1 MRLAPVEYP
10 SMLGARPPQVN
21 RRRNLHCR
29 PSDLFGMMPAVIATL
44 DPLKRFAGLLD
55 DLRQRAV
62 YRSLRATAGADFTS
76 NDYLALA
83 GCDRMRR
90 TLIEA
95 LQRGVPSGS
104 GGSRLLRGNHPE
116 HERLEEDAARFF
128 GTKRAL
134 LFGSGYA
141 ANTAL
146 LSTLPQRGDL
156 VVYDQYVHA
165 SSHDGMKLGRA
176 HAASFAHND
185 VDSAGDAIQAW
196 RRGGG
201 TGTPWIVVESLYSME
216 GDRAPLAELKALAER
231 SGAFLLIDEAHAT
244 GVFGPDGR
252 GLAAELEGS
261 DHVLVL
267 HTGGKALGVSG
278 AIVTGPSI
286 LCDFLINRGRPFIF
300 ATAPPPLVATALG
313 ESLRILREE
322 PERRT
327 RLAALA
333 AYARQAI
340 GEQLGLPAPHSQI
353 LPIIVGESE
362 PTLRIAEKLQSTGF
376 DVRAIRPPT
385 VPDGTARLRI
395 SITLHTDERSID
407 ALVHAMSEAMPPDA
421 GVLVA

>member
-1 MRLAPVEYP
+1 M
-10 SMLGARPPQVN
+10 
-21 RRRNLHCR
+21 
-29 PSDLFGMMPAVIATL
+29 DL
-44 DPLKRFAGLLD
+44 LKRFAGLLD
-55 DLRQRAV
+55 DLKQGSV
-62 YRSLRATAGADFTS
+62 YRSLRATAGTDFTS

-83 GCDRMRR
+83 DSRRMR
-90 TLIEA
+90 EA
-95 LQRGVPSGS
+95 LIDALKRGVPSGS

-116 HERLEEDAARFF
+116 HERLEEEAARFF

-176 HAASFAHND
+176 SVASFAHND
-185 VDSAGDAIQAW
+185 VDSADDAIRAW
-196 RRGGG
+196 RQGGG
-201 TGTPWIVVESLYSME
+201 TGTPWIVIESLYSME
-216 GDRAPLAELKALAER
+216 GDRAPLAELKTLAER
-231 SGAFLLIDEAHAT
+231 CGAFLIIDEAHAT

-278 AIVTGPSI
+278 AIVTGPSV

-300 ATAPPPLVATALG
+300 ATAPPPLVATALC
-313 ESLRILREE
+313 ESLAILREE

-327 RLAALA
+327 RLASLA
-333 AYARQAI
+333 AHARQAI
-340 GEQLGLPAPHSQI
+340 RKQLDLPTPHSQI
-353 LPIIVGESE
+353 LPVIIGESD
-362 PTLRIAEKLQSTGF
+362 PAMRIAEMIQAAGF

-385 VPDGTARLRI
+385 VPAGTARLRI
-395 SITLHTDERSID
+395 SITLHLDESSID
-407 ALVHAMSEAMPPDA
+407 ALIYAMREAMFAMTA
-421 GVLVA
+421 GTSVR

>member
-1 MRLAPVEYP
+1 L
-10 SMLGARPPQVN
+10 
-21 RRRNLHCR
+21 
-29 PSDLFGMMPAVIATL
+29 DL
-44 DPLKRFAGLLD
+44 LKRFAGLLD
-55 DLRQRAV
+55 DLKQRSV
-62 YRSLRATAGADFTS
+62 YRGLRATAGTDFTS

-83 GCDRMRR
+83 DSRRMREV
-90 TLIEA
+90 LIDA
-95 LQRGVPSGS
+95 LKRGVPSGS

-116 HERLEEDAARFF
+116 HERLEEEAARFF

-176 HAASFAHND
+176 SVASFAHND
-185 VDSAGDAIQAW
+185 VDSADDAIRTW
-196 RRGGG
+196 RQGGG
-201 TGTPWIVVESLYSME
+201 TGTPWIVIESLYSME
-216 GDRAPLAELKALAER
+216 GDRAPLADLKTLAER
-231 SGAFLLIDEAHAT
+231 CGAFLIIDEAHAT

-278 AIVTGPSI
+278 AIVTGPSV

-300 ATAPPPLVATALG
+300 ATAPPPLVATALC
-313 ESLRILREE
+313 ESLAILREE

-327 RLAALA
+327 RLASLA
-333 AYARQAI
+333 AHARQAI
-340 GEQLGLPAPHSQI
+340 RKQLGLPTPHSQI
-353 LPIIVGESE
+353 LPVIIGESD
-362 PTLRIAEKLQSTGF
+362 PAMRIAEMIQTAGF

-385 VPDGTARLRI
+385 VPAGTSRLRI
-395 SITLHTDERSID
+395 SITLHLDESSID
-407 ALVHAMSEAMPPDA
+407 ALMYAMREAMFAMTA
-421 GVLVA
+421 GTSVR

>member
-1 MRLAPVEYP
+1 M
-10 SMLGARPPQVN
+10 
-21 RRRNLHCR
+21 
-29 PSDLFGMMPAVIATL
+29 
-44 DPLKRFAGLLD
+44 DPLKRFAELLD
-55 DLRQRAV
+55 DLKQRSV
-62 YRSLRATAGADFTS
+62 YRSLRATAGTDFTS

-83 GCDRMRR
+83 DSSRMRAV
-90 TLIEA
+90 LIDA
-95 LQRGVPSGS
+95 LKRGVPSGS

-116 HERLEEDAARFF
+116 HERLEEEAARFF

-176 HAASFAHND
+176 SVASFAHND
-185 VDSAGDAIQAW
+185 VDSADDAIRTW
-196 RRGGG
+196 RQGGG
-201 TGTPWIVVESLYSME
+201 TGTPWIVIESLYSME
-216 GDRAPLAELKALAER
+216 GDRAPLAELKTLAER
-231 SGAFLLIDEAHAT
+231 CGAFLIIDEAHAT

-278 AIVTGPSI
+278 AIVTGPSV

-300 ATAPPPLVATALG
+300 ATAPPPLVATALC
-313 ESLRILREE
+313 ESLAILREE

-327 RLAALA
+327 RLASLA
-333 AYARQAI
+333 AHARQAI
-340 GEQLGLPAPHSQI
+340 RKQLDLPTPHSQI
-353 LPIIVGESE
+353 LPVIIGESD
-362 PTLRIAEKLQSTGF
+362 PAIRIAEMIQTAGF

-385 VPDGTARLRI
+385 VPAGTARLRI
-395 SITLHTDERSID
+395 SITLHLDESSID
-407 ALVHAMSEAMPPDA
+407 ALVYAMREAIFAMTTSTSA
-421 GVLVA
+421 R

>member
-1 MRLAPVEYP
+1 L
-10 SMLGARPPQVN
+10 
-21 RRRNLHCR
+21 
-29 PSDLFGMMPAVIATL
+29 DL
-44 DPLKRFAGLLD
+44 LKRFAGLLD
-55 DLRQRAV
+55 DLKQRSV
-62 YRSLRATAGADFTS
+62 YRGLRATAGTDFTS

-83 GCDRMRR
+83 DSRRMREV
-90 TLIEA
+90 LIDA
-95 LQRGVPSGS
+95 LKRGVPSGS

-116 HERLEEDAARFF
+116 HERLEEEAARFF

-176 HAASFAHND
+176 SVASFAHND
-185 VDSAGDAIQAW
+185 VDSADDAIRTW
-196 RRGGG
+196 RQGGG
-201 TGTPWIVVESLYSME
+201 TGTPWIVIESLYSME
-216 GDRAPLAELKALAER
+216 GDRAPLAELKTLAER
-231 SGAFLLIDEAHAT
+231 CGAFLIIDEAHAT

-278 AIVTGPSI
+278 AIVTGPSV

-300 ATAPPPLVATALG
+300 ATAPPPLVATALC
-313 ESLRILREE
+313 ESLAILREE

-327 RLAALA
+327 RLASLA
-333 AYARQAI
+333 AHARQAI
-340 GEQLGLPAPHSQI
+340 RKQLGLPTPHSQI
-353 LPIIVGESE
+353 LPVIIGESD
-362 PTLRIAEKLQSTGF
+362 PAMRIAEMIQTAGF

-385 VPDGTARLRI
+385 VPAGTARLRI
-395 SITLHTDERSID
+395 SITLHLDESSID
-407 ALVHAMSEAMPPDA
+407 ALMYAMREAMFAMTA
-421 GVLVA
+421 GTSVR

>member
-1 MRLAPVEYP
+1 
-10 SMLGARPPQVN
+10 
-21 RRRNLHCR
+21 
-29 PSDLFGMMPAVIATL
+29 MMPAVTAAWSMPGKGYRL

-62 YRSLRATAGADFTS
+62 YRSLRSTAGADFTS

-83 GCDRMRR
+83 DCARMRR

-128 GTKRAL
+128 GTERAL

-176 HAASFAHND
+176 SAVSFAHND
-185 VDSAGDAIQAW
+185 VGSAGDAIQAW
-196 RRGGG
+196 RQAGG

-216 GDRAPLAELKALAER
+216 GDRAPLTELKVLAGR

-261 DHVLVL
+261 EHVLVL

-278 AIVTGPSI
+278 AIVTGSSI
-286 LCDFLINRGRPFIF
+286 LCDFLINRARPFIF

-340 GEQLGLPAPHSQI
+340 GERLGRSTPHSQI

-362 PTLRIAEKLQSTGF
+362 PTLRIAEKLQSMGF

-385 VPDGTARLRI
+385 VPSGTARLRI
-395 SITLHTDERSID
+395 SLPLHTDERSID
-407 ALVHAMSEAMPPDA
+407 GLVHAMSAAMRVDT
-421 GVLVA
+421 GVLGAQL

>member
-1 MRLAPVEYP
+1 L
-10 SMLGARPPQVN
+10 
-21 RRRNLHCR
+21 
-29 PSDLFGMMPAVIATL
+29 DDKDTKL
-44 DPLKRFAGLLD
+44 DPLERFAGLLD

-83 GCDRMRR
+83 DCDRMRR

-116 HERLEEDAARFF
+116 HERLEEEAARFF

-176 HAASFAHND
+176 DAVSFAHND
-185 VDSAGDAIQAW
+185 VDSAGEAIRAW
-196 RRGGG
+196 RQGGG
-201 TGTPWIVVESLYSME
+201 TGTPWIVIESLYSME
-216 GDRAPLAELKALAER
+216 GDRAPLAELKVLAER
-231 SGAFLLIDEAHAT
+231 TGAFLLIDEAHAT

-286 LCDFLINRGRPFIF
+286 LCDFLINRARPFIF

-313 ESLRILREE
+313 ESLLILREE

-340 GEQLGLPAPHSQI
+340 GERLGLPTPHSQI

-385 VPDGTARLRI
+385 VPSGTARLRI
-395 SITLHTDERSID
+395 SITLHIDERSID
-407 ALVHAMSEAMPPDA
+407 ALVHAMCEAMHADS
-421 GVLVA
+421 GVLGVQLGRCRVRR

>member
-1 MRLAPVEYP
+1 M
-10 SMLGARPPQVN
+10 
-21 RRRNLHCR
+21 
-29 PSDLFGMMPAVIATL
+29 DL
-44 DPLKRFAGLLD
+44 LKRFAGLLD
-55 DLRQRAV
+55 DLKQGSV
-62 YRSLRATAGADFTS
+62 YRSLRATAGTDFTS

-83 GCDRMRR
+83 DSRRMR
-90 TLIEA
+90 EA
-95 LQRGVPSGS
+95 LIDALKRGVPSGS

-116 HERLEEDAARFF
+116 HERLEEEAARFF

-176 HAASFAHND
+176 SVASFAHND
-185 VDSAGDAIQAW
+185 VDSADDAIRTW
-196 RRGGG
+196 RQGGG
-201 TGTPWIVVESLYSME
+201 TGTPWIVIESLYSME
-216 GDRAPLAELKALAER
+216 GDRAPLAELKTLAER
-231 SGAFLLIDEAHAT
+231 CGAFLIIDEAHAT

-278 AIVTGPSI
+278 AIVTGPSV

-300 ATAPPPLVATALG
+300 ATAPPPLVATALC
-313 ESLRILREE
+313 ESLAILREE

-327 RLAALA
+327 RLASLA
-333 AYARQAI
+333 AHARQAI
-340 GEQLGLPAPHSQI
+340 RKQLDLPTPHSQI
-353 LPIIVGESE
+353 LPVIIGESD
-362 PTLRIAEKLQSTGF
+362 PAMRIAEMIQAAGF

-385 VPDGTARLRI
+385 VPAGTARLRI
-395 SITLHTDERSID
+395 SITLHLDESSID
-407 ALVHAMSEAMPPDA
+407 ALIYAMREAMFAMTA
-421 GVLVA
+421 GTSVR

>member
-1 MRLAPVEYP
+1 M
-10 SMLGARPPQVN
+10 
-21 RRRNLHCR
+21 
-29 PSDLFGMMPAVIATL
+29 DL
-44 DPLKRFAGLLD
+44 LKRFAGLLD
-55 DLRQRAV
+55 DLKQRSV
-62 YRSLRATAGADFTS
+62 YRSLRATAGTDFTS

-83 GCDRMRR
+83 DSRRMREV
-90 TLIEA
+90 LIDA
-95 LQRGVPSGS
+95 LKRGVPSGS

-116 HERLEEDAARFF
+116 HERLEEEAARFF

-176 HAASFAHND
+176 SVASFAHND
-185 VDSAGDAIQAW
+185 VDSADDAIRTW
-196 RRGGG
+196 RQGGG
-201 TGTPWIVVESLYSME
+201 TGTPWIVIESLYSME
-216 GDRAPLAELKALAER
+216 GDRAPLADLKTLADR
-231 SGAFLLIDEAHAT
+231 CGAFLIIDEAHAT

-278 AIVTGPSI
+278 AIVTGPSV

-300 ATAPPPLVATALG
+300 ATAPPPLVATALC
-313 ESLRILREE
+313 ESLAILREE

-327 RLAALA
+327 RLASLA
-333 AYARQAI
+333 AHARQAI
-340 GEQLGLPAPHSQI
+340 RKQLDLPTPHSQI
-353 LPIIVGESE
+353 LPVIIGESD
-362 PTLRIAEKLQSTGF
+362 PAIRIAEMIQTAGF

-385 VPDGTARLRI
+385 VPAGTARLRI
-395 SITLHTDERSID
+395 SITLHLDESSID
-407 ALVHAMSEAMPPDA
+407 ALVYAMREAMFA
-421 GVLVA
+421 MTTSTSAR

>member
-1 MRLAPVEYP
+1 L
-10 SMLGARPPQVN
+10 
-21 RRRNLHCR
+21 
-29 PSDLFGMMPAVIATL
+29 DL
-44 DPLKRFAGLLD
+44 LKRFAGLLD
-55 DLRQRAV
+55 DLKQRSV
-62 YRSLRATAGADFTS
+62 YRGLRATAGTDFTS

-83 GCDRMRR
+83 DSRRMREV
-90 TLIEA
+90 LIDA
-95 LQRGVPSGS
+95 LKRGVPSGS

-116 HERLEEDAARFF
+116 HERLEEEAARFF

-176 HAASFAHND
+176 SVASFAHND
-185 VDSAGDAIQAW
+185 VDSADDAIRTW
-196 RRGGG
+196 RQGGG
-201 TGTPWIVVESLYSME
+201 TGTPWIVIESLYSME
-216 GDRAPLAELKALAER
+216 GDRAPLADLKTLAER
-231 SGAFLLIDEAHAT
+231 CGAFLIIDEAHAT

-278 AIVTGPSI
+278 AIVTGPSV

-300 ATAPPPLVATALG
+300 ATAPPPLVATALC
-313 ESLRILREE
+313 ESLAILREE

-327 RLAALA
+327 RLASLA
-333 AYARQAI
+333 AHARQAI
-340 GEQLGLPAPHSQI
+340 RKQLGLPTPHSQI
-353 LPIIVGESE
+353 LPVIIGESD
-362 PTLRIAEKLQSTGF
+362 PAMRIAEMIQTAGF

-385 VPDGTARLRI
+385 VPAGTARLRI
-395 SITLHTDERSID
+395 SITLHLDESSID
-407 ALVHAMSEAMPPDA
+407 ALMYAMREAMFAMTA
-421 GVLVA
+421 GTSVR

>member
-1 MRLAPVEYP
+1 M
-10 SMLGARPPQVN
+10 
-21 RRRNLHCR
+21 
-29 PSDLFGMMPAVIATL
+29 DL
-44 DPLKRFAGLLD
+44 LKRFAGLLD
-55 DLRQRAV
+55 DLKQGSV
-62 YRSLRATAGADFTS
+62 YRSLRATAGTDFTS

-83 GCDRMRR
+83 DSRRMR
-90 TLIEA
+90 EA
-95 LQRGVPSGS
+95 LIDALKRGVPSGS

-116 HERLEEDAARFF
+116 HERLEEEAARFF

-176 HAASFAHND
+176 SVASFAHND
-185 VDSAGDAIQAW
+185 VDSADDAIRTW
-196 RRGGG
+196 RQGGG
-201 TGTPWIVVESLYSME
+201 TGTPWIVIESLYSME
-216 GDRAPLAELKALAER
+216 GDRAPLAELKTLAER
-231 SGAFLLIDEAHAT
+231 CGAFLIIDEAHAT

-278 AIVTGPSI
+278 AIVTGPSV

-300 ATAPPPLVATALG
+300 ATAPPPLVATALC
-313 ESLRILREE
+313 ESLAILREE

-327 RLAALA
+327 RLASLA
-333 AYARQAI
+333 AHARQAI
-340 GEQLGLPAPHSQI
+340 RKQLDLPTPHSQI
-353 LPIIVGESE
+353 LPVIIGESD
-362 PTLRIAEKLQSTGF
+362 PAMRIAEMIQAAGF

-385 VPDGTARLRI
+385 VPAGTARLRI
-395 SITLHTDERSID
+395 SITLHLDESSID
-407 ALVHAMSEAMPPDA
+407 ALIYAMREAMFAMTA
-421 GVLVA
+421 GTAAR

>member
-1 MRLAPVEYP
+1 M
-10 SMLGARPPQVN
+10 
-21 RRRNLHCR
+21 
-29 PSDLFGMMPAVIATL
+29 
-44 DPLKRFAGLLD
+44 DPLTRFAELLD

-83 GCDRMRR
+83 DCGRMRR

-104 GGSRLLRGNHPE
+104 GGSRLLRGNHRE
-116 HERLEEDAARFF
+116 HENLEEEAARFF

-176 HAASFAHND
+176 NAVSFAHND
-185 VDSAGDAIQAW
+185 VDSAADAIGAW

-201 TGTPWIVVESLYSME
+201 IGTPWIVVESLYSME
-216 GDRAPLAELKALAER
+216 GDRAPLAELKTLADE

-252 GLAAELEGS
+252 GLAAELEGGE
-261 DHVLVL
+261 HVLVL

-286 LCDFLINRGRPFIF
+286 LCDFLINRARPFIF

-327 RLAALA
+327 RLAALT

-340 GEQLGLPAPHSQI
+340 EEQLGLPTPQSQI
-353 LPIIVGESE
+353 LPVIIGESE
-362 PTLRIAEKLQSTGF
+362 PALRIAARLQSTGF

-385 VPDGTARLRI
+385 VPAGTARLRI
-395 SITLHTDERSID
+395 SITLHVDERSID
-407 ALVHAMSEAMPPDA
+407 GLVLAMSEAMHDDA
-421 GVLVA
+421 GVLHAEL

>member
-1 MRLAPVEYP
+1 
-10 SMLGARPPQVN
+10 
-21 RRRNLHCR
+21 
-29 PSDLFGMMPAVIATL
+29 L

-55 DLRQRAV
+55 DLKQRSV
-62 YRSLRATAGADFTS
+62 YRNLRATAGIDFTS

-83 GCDRMRR
+83 DSRRMREV
-90 TLIEA
+90 LIDA
-95 LQRGVPSGS
+95 LKRGVPSGS

-116 HERLEEDAARFF
+116 HERLEEEAARFF

-176 HAASFAHND
+176 SVASFAHND
-185 VDSAGDAIQAW
+185 VDSADDAIRAW
-196 RRGGG
+196 RQAGG
-201 TGTPWIVVESLYSME
+201 TGTPWIVIESLYSME
-216 GDRAPLAELKALAER
+216 GDRAPLAELKTLAER
-231 SGAFLLIDEAHAT
+231 CGAFLIIDEAHAT

-278 AIVTGPSI
+278 AIVTGPTV

-300 ATAPPPLVATALG
+300 ATAPPPLVATALC
-313 ESLRILREE
+313 ESLAILREE

-327 RLAALA
+327 RLASLA
-333 AYARQAI
+333 AHARQAI
-340 GEQLGLPAPHSQI
+340 RKQLDLPTPHSQI
-353 LPIIVGESE
+353 LPVIIGESD
-362 PTLRIAEKLQSTGF
+362 PAIRIAEMIQTAGF

-385 VPDGTARLRI
+385 VPAGTARLRI
-395 SITLHTDERSID
+395 SITLHLDESSID
-407 ALVHAMSEAMPPDA
+407 ALVYAMREAMFAMTTSTPA
-421 GVLVA
+421 R

>member
-1 MRLAPVEYP
+1 M
-10 SMLGARPPQVN
+10 
-21 RRRNLHCR
+21 
-29 PSDLFGMMPAVIATL
+29 DL
-44 DPLKRFAGLLD
+44 LKRFAGLLD
-55 DLRQRAV
+55 DLKQGSV
-62 YRSLRATAGADFTS
+62 YRSLRATAGTDFTS

-83 GCDRMRR
+83 DSRRMR
-90 TLIEA
+90 EA
-95 LQRGVPSGS
+95 LIDALKRGVPSGS

-116 HERLEEDAARFF
+116 HERLEEEAARFF

-176 HAASFAHND
+176 SVASFAHND
-185 VDSAGDAIQAW
+185 VDSADDAIRAW
-196 RRGGG
+196 RQGGG
-201 TGTPWIVVESLYSME
+201 TGTPWIVIESLYSME
-216 GDRAPLAELKALAER
+216 GDRAPLAELKTLAER
-231 SGAFLLIDEAHAT
+231 CGAFLIIDEAHAT

-278 AIVTGPSI
+278 AIVTGPSV

-300 ATAPPPLVATALG
+300 ATAPPPLVATALS

-327 RLAALA
+327 RLADLA

-340 GEQLGLPAPHSQI
+340 ESRLGLSTPRSQI
-353 LPIIVGESE
+353 LPVIVGESE
-362 PTLRIAEKLQSTGF
+362 PALRIAEKLQLTGF

-385 VPDGTARLRI
+385 VPSGTARLRI
-395 SITLHTDERSID
+395 SITLHIDERSID
-407 ALVHAMSEAMPPDA
+407 GLVHGMGEAMHADA
-421 GVLVA
+421 GVLRAEL

>member
-1 MRLAPVEYP
+1 L
-10 SMLGARPPQVN
+10 
-21 RRRNLHCR
+21 
-29 PSDLFGMMPAVIATL
+29 DL
-44 DPLKRFAGLLD
+44 LKRFAGLLD
-55 DLRQRAV
+55 DLKQRSV
-62 YRSLRATAGADFTS
+62 YRGLRATAGTDFTS

-83 GCDRMRR
+83 DSRRMREV
-90 TLIEA
+90 LIDA
-95 LQRGVPSGS
+95 LKRGVPSGS

-116 HERLEEDAARFF
+116 HERLEEEAARFF

-176 HAASFAHND
+176 SVASFAHND
-185 VDSAGDAIQAW
+185 VDSADDAIRTW
-196 RRGGG
+196 RQGGG
-201 TGTPWIVVESLYSME
+201 TGTPWIVIESLYSME
-216 GDRAPLAELKALAER
+216 GDRAPLADLKTLAER
-231 SGAFLLIDEAHAT
+231 CGAFLIIDEAHAT

-278 AIVTGPSI
+278 AIVTGPSV

-300 ATAPPPLVATALG
+300 ATAPPPLVATALC
-313 ESLRILREE
+313 ESLAILREE

-327 RLAALA
+327 RLASLA
-333 AYARQAI
+333 AHARQAI
-340 GEQLGLPAPHSQI
+340 RKQLGLPTPHSQI
-353 LPIIVGESE
+353 LPVIIGESD
-362 PTLRIAEKLQSTGF
+362 PAMRIAEMIQTAGF

-385 VPDGTARLRI
+385 VPAGTARLRI
-395 SITLHTDERSID
+395 SITLHLDESSID
-407 ALVHAMSEAMPPDA
+407 GLMYAMREAMFAMTA
-421 GVLVA
+421 GTSVR

>member
-1 MRLAPVEYP
+1 
-10 SMLGARPPQVN
+10 
-21 RRRNLHCR
+21 
-29 PSDLFGMMPAVIATL
+29 L

-55 DLRQRAV
+55 DLKQRSV
-62 YRSLRATAGADFTS
+62 YRSLRATTGTDFTS

-83 GCDRMRR
+83 DSSRMREV
-90 TLIEA
+90 LIDA
-95 LQRGVPSGS
+95 LKRGVPSGS

-116 HERLEEDAARFF
+116 HERLEEEAARFF

-176 HAASFAHND
+176 SVASFAHND
-185 VDSAGDAIQAW
+185 VDSADDAIRAW
-196 RRGGG
+196 RQGGG
-201 TGTPWIVVESLYSME
+201 TGTPWIVIESLYSME
-216 GDRAPLAELKALAER
+216 GDRAPLAELKTLAER
-231 SGAFLLIDEAHAT
+231 CGAFLIIDEAHAT

-261 DHVLVL
+261 DRVLVL

-278 AIVTGPSI
+278 AIVTGPSV

-300 ATAPPPLVATALG
+300 ATAPPPLVATALC
-313 ESLRILREE
+313 ESLAILREE

-327 RLAALA
+327 RLASLA
-333 AYARQAI
+333 AHARQAI
-340 GEQLGLPAPHSQI
+340 RKQLDLPTPHSQI
-353 LPIIVGESE
+353 LPVIIGESD
-362 PTLRIAEKLQSTGF
+362 PAIRIAEMIQAAGF

-385 VPDGTARLRI
+385 VPAGTARLRI
-395 SITLHTDERSID
+395 SITLHLDESLID
-407 ALVHAMSEAMPPDA
+407 ALVCAIREAMFA
-421 GVLVA
+421 MTTSTSAR

>member
-1 MRLAPVEYP
+1 MREVLIDA
-10 SMLGARPPQVN
+10 
-21 RRRNLHCR
+21 
-29 PSDLFGMMPAVIATL
+29 
-44 DPLKRFAGLLD
+44 LK
-55 DLRQRAV
+55 
-62 YRSLRATAGADFTS
+62 
-76 NDYLALA
+76 
-83 GCDRMRR
+83 
-90 TLIEA
+90 
-95 LQRGVPSGS
+95 RGVPSGS

-116 HERLEEDAARFF
+116 HERLEEEAARFF

-176 HAASFAHND
+176 SVASFAHND
-185 VDSAGDAIQAW
+185 VDSADDAIRTW
-196 RRGGG
+196 RQGGG
-201 TGTPWIVVESLYSME
+201 TGTPWIVIESLYSME
-216 GDRAPLAELKALAER
+216 GDRAPLADLKTLAER
-231 SGAFLLIDEAHAT
+231 CGAFLIIDEAHAT

-300 ATAPPPLVATALG
+300 ATAPPPLVATALC
-313 ESLRILREE
+313 ESLAILREE

-327 RLAALA
+327 RLASLA
-333 AYARQAI
+333 AHARQAI
-340 GEQLGLPAPHSQI
+340 RKQLGLPTPHSQI
-353 LPIIVGESE
+353 LPVIIGESD
-362 PTLRIAEKLQSTGF
+362 PAMRIAEMIQTAGF

-385 VPDGTARLRI
+385 VPAGTARLRI
-395 SITLHTDERSID
+395 SITLHLDESSID
-407 ALVHAMSEAMPPDA
+407 ALIYAMREAMFAMTA
-421 GVLVA
+421 GTSAR

>member
-1 MRLAPVEYP
+1 M
-10 SMLGARPPQVN
+10 
-21 RRRNLHCR
+21 
-29 PSDLFGMMPAVIATL
+29 DL
-44 DPLKRFAGLLD
+44 LKRFAGLLD
-55 DLRQRAV
+55 DLKQRSV
-62 YRSLRATAGADFTS
+62 YRSLRATAGTDFTS

-83 GCDRMRR
+83 DSRRMREV
-90 TLIEA
+90 LIDA
-95 LQRGVPSGS
+95 LKRGVPSGS

-116 HERLEEDAARFF
+116 HERLEEEAARFF
-128 GTKRAL
+128 GTKRAV

-176 HAASFAHND
+176 SVASFAHND
-185 VDSAGDAIQAW
+185 VDSADDAIRTW
-196 RRGGG
+196 RQGGG
-201 TGTPWIVVESLYSME
+201 TGTPWIVIESLYSME
-216 GDRAPLAELKALAER
+216 GDRAPLAELKTLAER
-231 SGAFLLIDEAHAT
+231 CGAFLIIDEAHAT

-278 AIVTGPSI
+278 AIVTGPSV

-300 ATAPPPLVATALG
+300 ATAPPPLVATALC
-313 ESLRILREE
+313 ESLAILREE

-327 RLAALA
+327 RLASLA
-333 AYARQAI
+333 AHARQAI
-340 GEQLGLPAPHSQI
+340 RKQLDLPTPHSQI
-353 LPIIVGESE
+353 LPVIIGESD
-362 PTLRIAEKLQSTGF
+362 PAIRIAEMIQTAGF

-385 VPDGTARLRI
+385 VPAGTARLRI
-395 SITLHTDERSID
+395 SITLHLDESSID
-407 ALVHAMSEAMPPDA
+407 ALVYAMREAMFA
-421 GVLVA
+421 MTASTSAR